1 MIQNME
7 KGVQNAM
14 LFRYMKEE
22 KLDSEVKGH
31 TLNQKDGLITF
42 TFGDHEKAKAYYDKA
57 NFRDKILLRPFNI
70 YFNVTLNDS
79 EMKKYYFE
87 GANE

>member
-22 KLDSEVKGH
+22 KLDNEVKGH

-42 TFGDHEKAKAYYDKA
+42 TFENHEKAKAYYDKA

-87 GANE
+87 GGNE

>member
-1 MIQNME
+1 
-7 KGVQNAM
+7 
-14 LFRYMKEE
+14 MKAH
-22 KLDSEVKGH
+22 S
-31 TLNQKDGLITF
+31 LNPKDGLITL
-42 TFGDHEKAKAYYDKA
+42 TFADHEKAKAFYDKA

-87 GANE
+87 GANEENIRKMF